1 MYWCTYIHASCL
13 EQIGIELLSEFLSCY
28 KRYEFILIDCNNG
41 GLGILLLQNL
51 PNLRRLA
58 CTKYYQA
65 NIVVFL
71 NETPLLDVFFRQLM
85 QASDQIL
92 HLKLEIFACIL
103 IQPMAR
109 DVHNFASGY
118 HLITEGLLDSPLRLY
133 RQALP
138 RFLQV
143 PRQLPILPIVVQ
155 GCHTLRIYLMN
166 DFLNGP
172 CLNQGLREHIHQ

>member
-13 EQIGIELLSEFLSCY
+13 EKIAVEFLSKLLCSF
-28 KRYEFILIDCNNG
+28 KRYEFILIDCNNSS
-41 GLGILLLQNL
+41 LREFLLQNL

-65 NIVVFL
+65 NIVVFIH
-71 NETPLLDVFFRQLM
+71 ETLLLDVFFCQLIK
-85 QASDQIL
+85 ASDQIL

-118 HLITEGLLDSPLRLY
+118 YLITEGLLDSPLRLY

-138 RFLQV
+138 RFL
-143 PRQLPILPIVVQ
+143 
-155 GCHTLRIYLMN
+155 
-166 DFLNGP
+166 
-172 CLNQGLREHIHQ
+172 